1 MCTNAISCF
10 VAASICSVTDHNDTS
25 VAEVEPTP
33 SENVAY
39 MLQDL
44 HNVRRELVVA
54 LTADLVAC
62 DNHFITV
69 TMLWKIF
76 SKVDEESL
84 QNKIVVKGEGMF
96 LSNCLVGCNQQ
107 IFKRVS

>member
-33 SENVAY
+33 SENIAY

-62 DNHFITV
+62 DNHFIVPLSPCYGKYSQRLMRNHYKTKS
-69 TMLWKIF
+69 LLKE
-76 SKVDEESL
+76 KVC
-84 QNKIVVKGEGMF
+84 F
-96 LSNCLVGCNQQ
+96 
-107 IFKRVS
+107 